1 MRATPSAWARS
12 AALPGGSLEKMAPD
26 GRVWARRL
34 RWRLRGGTQW
44 PTFAVVTVGD
54 GLLLH
59 YLPPLTT
66 GFEVIPGVIIA
77 TFANLF
83 LVGAVAPWLARRIE
97 ARRAT
102 ARRPEPVSANG
113 AAAAASSEPPYEV
126 LLDRAA
132 TGLLLAGALGLL
144 AAGLASQPL
153 IVSETEAT
161 ELNAETVRGWVLAHG
176 TAEQRR
182 NLDTANTIRLSDGYF
197 RTCLASDDR
206 RRVSCLFVDTNRR
219 PPELRKDT
227 SPTPNDDYVAPSGSY

>member
-1 MRATPSAWARS
+1 
-12 AALPGGSLEKMAPD
+12 MAPD

-44 PTFAVVTVGD
+44 PTFAVATVGD

-66 GFEVIPGVIIA
+66 GFDVIPGIIIA

-83 LVGAVAPWLARRIE
+83 LVGAVAPWIARRIG
-97 ARRAT
+97 ARQT
-102 ARRPEPVSANG
+102 ASAEHEPASANG
-113 AAAAASSEPPYEV
+113 AAAAALRQPPYEI

-132 TGLLLAGALGLL
+132 TGLLLAGAVGLL
-144 AAGLASQPL
+144 AAGLASQQL

-161 ELNAETVRGWVLAHG
+161 ELNAETVRAWVFAHG

-182 NLDTANTIRLSDGYF
+182 NIDTANTIRLSDGYF

-219 PPELRKDT
+219 PPELREDT
-227 SPTPNDDYVAPSGSY
+227 SPTPNEDYVGRSGSY

>member
-1 MRATPSAWARS
+1 
-12 AALPGGSLEKMAPD
+12 MAPD

-66 GFEVIPGVIIA
+66 GVEVIPGVIVA

-83 LVGAVAPWLARRIE
+83 LVGAVAPWLARRIG
-97 ARRAT
+97 AHRT
-102 ARRPEPVSANG
+102 AAAEPEPVSANG
-113 AAAAASSEPPYEV
+113 ATAAAARQPPHEI

-144 AAGLASQPL
+144 AAGLASKPL

-176 TAEQRR
+176 TPEQRR
-182 NLDTANTIRLSDGYF
+182 NIDTANTIRLSDGYF

-219 PPELRKDT
+219 PPELREDT
-227 SPTPNDDYVAPSGSY
+227 SATPNQDYVGQSGSY

>member
-1 MRATPSAWARS
+1 
-12 AALPGGSLEKMAPD
+12 MAPE

-44 PTFAVVTVGD
+44 PTFAIVTVGD

-66 GFEVIPGVIIA
+66 GFEVIPGIIVA

-83 LVGAVAPWLARRIE
+83 LLGAVAPWFARRIE
-97 ARRAT
+97 ARRA
-102 ARRPEPVSANG
+102 
-113 AAAAASSEPPYEV
+113 AAAGPEQVSSNGSAAPASREPPYEV

-144 AAGLASQPL
+144 AAGLASRPL

-161 ELNAETVRGWVLAHG
+161 ELNAQTVRGWVLAHG
-176 TAEQRR
+176 TPEQRR
-182 NLDTANTIRLSDGYF
+182 NIDTANTIRLS
-197 RTCLASDDR
+197 
-206 RRVSCLFVDTNRR
+206 
-219 PPELRKDT
+219 
-227 SPTPNDDYVAPSGSY
+227 

>member
-1 MRATPSAWARS
+1 
-12 AALPGGSLEKMAPD
+12 MAPD

-44 PTFAVVTVGD
+44 PTFAVATVGD

-66 GFEVIPGVIIA
+66 GFEVIPGIIIA

-83 LVGAVAPWLARRIE
+83 LVGAVAPWIVRRIG
-97 ARRAT
+97 ARQA
-102 ARRPEPVSANG
+102 AAAELEPALANG
-113 AAAAASSEPPYEV
+113 AATAPSRQPPYEV

-132 TGLLLAGALGLL
+132 TGLLLAGAVGLL

-176 TAEQRR
+176 TSEQRR
-182 NLDTANTIRLSDGYF
+182 NIDTANTIRLSDGYF

-219 PPELRKDT
+219 PPELREDT
-227 SPTPNDDYVAPSGSY
+227 SPTPNEDYVGRSGSY

>member
-1 MRATPSAWARS
+1 
-12 AALPGGSLEKMAPD
+12 MAPAR
-26 GRVWARRL
+26 RVWARRL

-54 GLLLH
+54 GLALH

-66 GFEVIPGVIIA
+66 GFGVVPGVIIA

-83 LVGAVAPWLARRIE
+83 LVGAVAPWIARRIGARQVAAAAPE
-97 ARRAT
+97 AASPNG
-102 ARRPEPVSANG
+102 AG
-113 AAAAASSEPPYEV
+113 AAAPHQPPYEV
-126 LLDRAA
+126 ILDRAA
-132 TGLLLAGALGLL
+132 TGLLLAGAVGLL

-161 ELNAETVRGWVLAHG
+161 ELNAETVRDWVLAHG

-182 NLDTANTIRLSDGYF
+182 NIDTANTIRLSDGYF

-206 RRVSCLFVDTNRR
+206 RRVSCLLVDTNRR
-219 PPELRKDT
+219 PPELREDS
-227 SPTPNDDYVAPSGSY
+227 SPTPNDDYVGRSGSY

>member
-1 MRATPSAWARS
+1 
-12 AALPGGSLEKMAPD
+12 MAPD

-44 PTFAVVTVGD
+44 PTFAIVTVGD

-66 GFEVIPGVIIA
+66 GFEVIPGVIVA
-77 TFANLF
+77 SFANLF
-83 LVGAVAPWLARRIE
+83 LVGAVAPWLARRIGT
-97 ARRAT
+97 RRDA
-102 ARRPEPVSANG
+102 AAGRPPVSANG
-113 AAAAASSEPPYEV
+113 PAAASRQPPYEV
-126 LLDRAA
+126 VLDRAA

-161 ELNAETVRGWVLAHG
+161 ELNAEAVRGWVLAHG
-176 TAEQRR
+176 TSEQRR
-182 NLDTANTIRLSDGYF
+182 NIDTANTIRLSEGYF

-219 PPELRKDT
+219 PPEVREDT
-227 SPTPNDDYVAPSGSY
+227 SPTPNQDYLGRSGSY

>member
-1 MRATPSAWARS
+1 
-12 AALPGGSLEKMAPD
+12 MAPER
-26 GRVWARRL
+26 RVWARRL

-44 PTFAVVTVGD
+44 PTFAVVTVCD

-66 GFEVIPGVIIA
+66 GFEVIPGIIIA

-83 LVGAVAPWLARRIE
+83 LVGAVAPWLARRIG
-97 ARRAT
+97 AQR
-102 ARRPEPVSANG
+102 
-113 AAAAASSEPPYEV
+113 AAAAAPEPASSAGAPAGSPQPPYEV

-132 TGLLLAGALGLL
+132 TGLLLAAAVGLL

-176 TAEQRR
+176 SAEQRR
-182 NLDTANTIRLSDGYF
+182 NIDTANTIRLSDGYF

-219 PPELRKDT
+219 PPELREDT
-227 SPTPNDDYVAPSGSY
+227 SPTPNDDYVGRSGAY

>member
-1 MRATPSAWARS
+1 
-12 AALPGGSLEKMAPD
+12 MAPD

-44 PTFAVVTVGD
+44 PTFAVATVGD

-83 LVGAVAPWLARRIE
+83 LVGAVAPWLARRIG
-97 ARRAT
+97 ARRA
-102 ARRPEPVSANG
+102 AAAGPEPISANG
-113 AAAAASSEPPYEV
+113 AAAAAPSEPPYEI

-132 TGLLLAGALGLL
+132 TGLLVAGAIGLL

-176 TAEQRR
+176 TPEQRR

-219 PPELRKDT
+219 PPELREDT
-227 SPTPNDDYVAPSGSY
+227 SPTPNDEYVGPSGSY

>member
-1 MRATPSAWARS
+1 MDTSN
-12 AALPGGSLEKMAPD
+12 LEAVASER
-26 GRVWARRL
+26 RVWARRL

-66 GFEVIPGVIIA
+66 GFEVIPGIIIA
-77 TFANLF
+77 TFGNLF
-83 LVGAVAPWLARRIE
+83 LLGAVAPWLARRIG
-97 ARRAT
+97 ARQT
-102 ARRPEPVSANG
+102 APAAPAPASPSGAVGSRRQ
-113 AAAAASSEPPYEV
+113 PPYEV

-132 TGLLLAGALGLL
+132 TGLLLAGAVGLL

-161 ELNAETVRGWVLAHG
+161 ELNAKTVRGWVLAHG

-182 NLDTANTIRLSDGYF
+182 NIDTANTIRLSDGYF

-219 PPELRKDT
+219 PPELREDT
-227 SPTPNDDYVAPSGSY
+227 SPTPNDDYVGRSGAY